1 MLIPRVRYFK
11 NEANVSDFVSGQT
24 KHSKKP
30 VASFVTSF
38 RFRLRFIGYP
48 FVLKQVENE
57 EKMSCMFLL
66 IFHGQTKSET
76 FASFLKNLTLAK
88 IDWCHANF
96 WAVNSKVLGFVDPF
110 PPWSSM
116 VYWMHQKI
124 LPSKVKQ
131 CWGQSVLGWQTIGH
145 PSPSLT
151 LGAKPAM
158 VGSKLAMKG

>member
-1 MLIPRVRYFK
+1 MFSITIQFWGT
-11 NEANVSDFVSGQT
+11 ESDFLKTKRTFQT
-24 KHSKKP
+24 
-30 VASFVTSF
+30 SFRGKRSILRNAIASF

-57 EKMSCMFLL
+57 EEMSCMFLL

-76 FASFLKNLTLAK
+76 FTSFLKNLTLAK
-88 IDWCHANF
+88 INWCHANF

-131 CWGQSVLGWQTIGH
+131 C
-145 PSPSLT
+145 
-151 LGAKPAM
+151 
-158 VGSKLAMKG
+158 